1 MWNWASIL
9 LVIGSYFLGGIPLQY
24 LLGRL
29 KGVDLRNEYDMHIG
43 LFRKVGPALGL
54 IGVIGDIA
62 KGIVPVLIANLMGWD
77 ALVAG
82 LAGLA
87 VLIGQMWSVYN
98 KFDGEKG
105 NTTGIGMSLAL
116 APRAAAVMVT
126 CIAVGA
132 FIRTIPRLL
141 SKSQSTSEK
150 LRFGG
155 PPSNSLPI
163 GMFVGFA
170 MFPIATTAWFSTW
183 FANQLSLPTTF
194 VGVAMFVLI
203 MLRRATSDIRKDF
216 KSGGSKV
223 KIVFTR
229 LLLDRGSWEK
239 PEQQ

>member
-87 VLIGQMWSVYN
+87 VLIGQMWSV
-98 KFDGEKG
+98 
-105 NTTGIGMSLAL
+105 
-116 APRAAAVMVT
+116 
-126 CIAVGA
+126 
-132 FIRTIPRLL
+132 
-141 SKSQSTSEK
+141 
-150 LRFGG
+150 
-155 PPSNSLPI
+155 
-163 GMFVGFA
+163 
-170 MFPIATTAWFSTW
+170 
-183 FANQLSLPTTF
+183 
-194 VGVAMFVLI
+194 
-203 MLRRATSDIRKDF
+203 
-216 KSGGSKV
+216 
-223 KIVFTR
+223 
-229 LLLDRGSWEK
+229 
-239 PEQQ
+239 

>member
-9 LVIGSYFLGGIPLQY
+9 LVIGSYLLGGIPLQY

-43 LFRKVGPALGL
+43 LFRKVGPALGI

-62 KGIVPVLIANLMGWD
+62 KGIVPVLVANQMGWD
-77 ALVAG
+77 TLVAA

-87 VLIGQMWSVYN
+87 ALIGQMWPIN
-98 KFDGEKG
+98 NRFNGEKG

-116 APRAAAVMVT
+116 APRSSAVMIT

-132 FIRTIPRLL
+132 FVRTIPRLL
-141 SKSQSTSEK
+141 SKNQSTSEK

-163 GMFVGFA
+163 GMVIGFA
-170 MFPIATTAWFSTW
+170 VFPIETTSWFSTW
-183 FANQLSLPTTF
+183 FAHPLSTTL
-194 VGVAMFVLI
+194 VGTAMFVLV

-223 KIVFTR
+223 KIVLNR
-229 LLLDRGSWEK
+229 LLLDRGFWEK
-239 PEQQ
+239 PQQQ

>member
-1 MWNWASIL
+1 MWDWASIT

-54 IGVIGDIA
+54 IGIIGDIA
-62 KGIVPVLIANLMGWD
+62 KGIVPVLIANLMGWNT
-77 ALVAG
+77 LVAA

-87 VLIGQMWSVYN
+87 VLIGQMWSLYN

-105 NTTGIGMSLAL
+105 NTTGIGMALAL

-132 FIRTIPRLL
+132 LIRTLPRLL
-141 SKSQSTSEK
+141 SKKQSTSEK

-163 GMFVGFA
+163 GMFIGFA
-170 MFPIATTAWFSTW
+170 IFPIATTSWFSTW
-183 FANQLSLPTTF
+183 FSHPLSTTLI
-194 VGVAMFVLI
+194 GIAMFVLI
-203 MLRRATSDIRKDF
+203 MLRRATSDVRKDF

-223 KIVFTR
+223 KIVLTR
-229 LLLDRGSWEK
+229 LLLDRGFWEK
-239 PEQQ
+239 PQQQ